1 MTFEQP
7 RRPSEPGQT
16 RQPAQFRAVLKPVLT
31 AIACVLLA
39 FIAYEIV
46 ERMAMRDVS
55 AERIYAYHL
64 LRGLFASISA
74 AVLVAWLVLRASPPL
89 FTRAGAP
96 EQHAPGARWSEVD
109 RDAHYARWF
118 IQMRWIAVIV
128 ATVLAYVTVSVVGL
142 LPMATWRPLLA
153 TIAVLAGVN
162 GAYALLLRR
171 RRALRH
177 LLRAQAY
184 GDIAILVVLLHYSGG
199 VENPLA
205 TLMFFHVIIAGIML
219 TRRQCYL
226 VAAAGSAAF
235 SLLVFAEFAHWVPH
249 YVLGVF
255 PHPDNTVY
263 AAYMATYAMSGVAVQ
278 TAVLF
283 LTAHFTTTVTEQLR
297 RDERQLEVYAD
308 HLLSQSQLLEQAL
321 ETTGTGLCVC
331 DRELRTTWR
340 NSRWDGWFGDRA
352 GCRGTSAPGG
362 ASGLASEQTLKDGQV
377 RITEVALK
385 DGGSATGGQI
395 FQITT
400 APVVNK
406 DGVNTHVVQLVR
418 DITEQKQIQAQMVR
432 TEKLAAV
439 GELAGKVAHEV
450 NNPIAIIS
458 AKTRLLLSDPR
469 AQLTDRTAGELTKVT
484 ELADRVARI
493 AQGLLSYCR
502 SAPGQATAL
511 DLRIPIRK
519 AVAIIEPAAVRAGV
533 RIEAFLSEPLPCVR
547 ANAGEM
553 EQVFLNLFLNA
564 LDAMPDGGCL
574 AITAKGE
581 VSAGT
586 AASSSVVVGVED
598 TGHGIPE
605 EVQERIFEPFFTTK
619 PEGKG
624 TGLGLSICLGL
635 MRSNGGE
642 IALESEPGRGTR
654 VRLRM
659 PIHRSPDDE
668 VARG

>member
-1 MTFEQP
+1 MTFKQP
-7 RRPSEPGQT
+7 RRPVDPGQA
-16 RQPAQFRAVLKPVLT
+16 RPPARFRAVRKSVLT
-31 AIACVLLA
+31 AIACVLFV

-46 ERMAMRDVS
+46 QRVVLQEVGMD
-55 AERIYAYHL
+55 RIHASHL
-64 LRGLFASISA
+64 LHALFVSISA
-74 AVLVAWLVLRASPPL
+74 AALVAWLVLRASPPL
-89 FTRAGAP
+89 FASASAP
-96 EQHAPGARWSEVD
+96 DQQVPGARLSEVD
-109 RDAHYARWF
+109 REVHYARWF

-128 ATVLAYVTVSVVGL
+128 ATVLVYITVSVVGL

-171 RRALRH
+171 RRAVRH

-184 GDIAILVVLLHYSGG
+184 GDLVILAVLLHYSGG

-205 TLMFFHVIIAGIML
+205 TLMLFHVIIAGIML

-226 VAAAGSAAF
+226 VAAAGSAMFA
-235 SLLVFAEFAHWVPH
+235 LLVLAEFAHWVPH
-249 YVLGVF
+249 YTLGVF
-255 PHPDNTVY
+255 PHPNNTVQ
-263 AAYMATYAMSGVAVQ
+263 AAYMVTYALGAVAVQ

-321 ETTGTGLCVC
+321 ETTGTGVSVC

-340 NSRWDGWFGDRA
+340 NVRWDGWFGDRA
-352 GCRGTSAPGG
+352 GRWGANAPGE
-362 ASGLASEQTLKDGQV
+362 ASRLASEQTLKDGRV
-377 RITEVALK
+377 RITEAALT
-385 DGGSATGGQI
+385 DGDRATGGQI

-400 APVVNK
+400 APVVDK
-406 DGVNTHVVQLVR
+406 DGVKTHVVQLVR
-418 DITEQKQIQAQMVR
+418 DITEEKQIQAQMVR
-432 TEKLAAV
+432 AEKLAAV
-439 GELAGKVAHEV
+439 GEIAGKVAHEV

-469 AQLTDRTAGELTKVT
+469 AQLSDRTAGELIKVT

-511 DLRIPIRK
+511 DLCIPIRK
-519 AVAIIEPAAVRAGV
+519 AVSIIEPAAVRSAV
-533 RIEAFLSEPLPCVR
+533 RVEAFLLEPLPCVR
-547 ANAGEM
+547 ANAGQM

-574 AITAKGE
+574 SITAE
-581 VSAGT
+581 CDVSAENG
-586 AASSSVVVGVED
+586 APSVVVHVED
-598 TGHGIPE
+598 TGYGIPE
-605 EVQERIFEPFFTTK
+605 EVQERMFEPFFTTK

-642 IALESEPGRGTR
+642 IALDSKPGRGTR

-659 PIHRSPDDE
+659 PIHQSPADE

>member
-1 MTFEQP
+1 MTSG
-7 RRPSEPGQT
+7 RPGEPGEV
-16 RQPAQFRAVLKPVLT
+16 RRSGRHRPVRKSLLT
-31 AIACVLLA
+31 AIACVLLV
-39 FIAYEIV
+39 FIVYEIV
-46 ERMAMRDVS
+46 ERILLQDVGMDQVH
-55 AERIYAYHL
+55 ADHL
-64 LRGLFASISA
+64 LHALFASVSA
-74 AVLVAWLVLRASPPL
+74 AALVAWLVLRASPPL
-89 FTRAGAP
+89 FGSVRAAEQQTPGAP
-96 EQHAPGARWSEVD
+96 LSEMD

-118 IQMRWIAVIV
+118 IQMRWLAVIV
-128 ATVLAYVTVSVVGL
+128 ATALVYITVGVVGL
-142 LPMATWRPLLA
+142 LPVATWRPLLA

-162 GAYALLLRR
+162 AAYALLLRR
-171 RRALRH
+171 RWAVRH

-184 GDIAILVVLLHYSGG
+184 GDLAILAVLLHYSGG

-205 TLMFFHVIIAGIML
+205 TLMLFHVIIAGIML

-235 SLLVFAEFAHWVPH
+235 ALLVLAEFAHWVPH
-249 YVLGVF
+249 YTLGVANAV
-255 PHPDNTVY
+255 P
-263 AAYMATYAMSGVAVQ
+263 AAYVLTYALGGVAVQ

-308 HLLSQSQLLEQAL
+308 HVLSQSQLLEQAL
-321 ETTGTGLCVC
+321 ETTGTGLRVC
-331 DRELRTTWR
+331 DRELQMTWR
-340 NSRWDGWFGDRA
+340 NSRWDGWFGDR
-352 GCRGTSAPGG
+352 G
-362 ASGLASEQTLKDGQV
+362 ASTPGEASRLASRQTLQDGEV
-377 RITEVALK
+377 RITEVSRQ
-385 DGGSATGGQI
+385 DGRSAAGGKI

-406 DGVNTHVVQLVR
+406 DGDKTHVVQLVR
-418 DITEQKQIQAQMVR
+418 DITEEKQIQAQMVR

-439 GELAGKVAHEV
+439 GELAGRLAHEV

-458 AKTRLLLSDPR
+458 AKARLLLADPR
-469 AQLTDRTAGELTKVT
+469 AQLSDRTATELTKVT

-502 SAPGQATAL
+502 SAPGQATML
-511 DLRIPIRK
+511 DLCIPIRK
-519 AVAIIEPAAVRAGV
+519 AIAIIEPAAVRAAV
-533 RIEAFLSEPLPCVR
+533 RVEAFLLEPLPWVR

-574 AITAKGE
+574 SITAERE
-581 VSAGT
+581 VSADDGV
-586 AASSSVVVGVED
+586 SSVVVGIED
-598 TGHGIPE
+598 TGYGMPA
-605 EVQERIFEPFFTTK
+605 EVQERVFEPFFTTK

-659 PIHRSPDDE
+659 PVHRMPDQEIAD
-668 VARG
+668 G